1 MATTSIEKNKIDNN
15 DLLQMEYFSD
25 LPISKTDIIVIEPN
39 NSLAITIRKLLM
51 NIGFE
56 NIYVCN
62 ESEEGKQIF
71 ADCIG
76 NEISI
81 PIIIDDNLPDQNLKN
96 IVNEILEIQPSAKI
110 LIITAKEKTDLDITE
125 LLDIGISSIIQKPLD
140 STELKKSLLMAIE
153 EKENKKDISIEE
165 KFELILSQCKI
176 ISENRIKDIFSASQ
190 LEIEK
195 IIQKKKEDQVIS
207 LDKEILEATCNQ
219 CESSNIMHSVKC
231 PSCKQTNIK
240 QEILIEHYSCGEVY
254 PRETSLDTCPK
265 CNKHIGVVG
274 RDYRESTDYYI
285 CKSCDDKFP
294 RPFFELICLQ
304 CGNIFVESTIKWKK
318 DTLYRIKN

>member
-39 NSLAITIRKLLM
+39 NSIAITIRKFLM
-51 NIGFE
+51 NMGFE

-71 ADCIG
+71 VDCIG
-76 NEISI
+76 NEISV

-96 IVNEILEIQPSAKI
+96 IVNEVLEIQPSAKI
-110 LIITAKEKTDLDITE
+110 LIITSKEKADLHITE
-125 LLDIGISSIIQKPLD
+125 LFDIGISSIIQKPLD
-140 STELKKSLLMAIE
+140 STELKKSLVMLIE
-153 EKENKKDISIEE
+153 EKEDKKDAPVEE
-165 KFELILSQCKI
+165 KFDLISSQCKI
-176 ISENRIKDIFSASQ
+176 ISENRIKDMFSLNR
-190 LEIEK
+190 LEIQTL
-195 IIQKKKEDQVIS
+195 IQKKKEDQVIS
-207 LDKEILEATCNQ
+207 IDKEILEATCNQ
-219 CESSNIMHSVKC
+219 CESSNIMHSIKC

-254 PRETSLDTCPK
+254 PKETGSDTCPK
-265 CNKHIGVVG
+265 CNKHAGLAG
-274 RDYRESTDYYI
+274 KDYRESTDYYV
-285 CKSCDDKFP
+285 CKSCNDKFP

-304 CGNIFVESTIKWKK
+304 CENIFVESTIKWKK
-318 DTLYRIKN
+318 DTLYHVKK